1 MSNSRDREIGRD
13 ASDDEGRS
21 ISVSSVGSAGARM
34 KKRFVA
40 PKCNCGIHAI
50 LFISSTKSN
59 PKRLFFGCPNFK
71 IAQGGCKYFQWFDE
85 YVSLIEEK
93 QINAGNPY
101 AQNRKQNNFLDA
113 DVWME
118 EKLTKLEDRVFG
130 LELQMKNSS
139 HNKCNWWFSHPLIV
153 VIFVFGVVCVNY
165 LL

>member
-1 MSNSRDREIGRD
+1 MSNSRDRGIGRD

-71 IAQGGCKYFQWFDE
+71 IAQGGCKYFQWLDE
-85 YVSLIEEK
+85 YVSLIEEE
-93 QINAGNPY
+93 QINDGNPY
-101 AQNRKQNNFLDA
+101 ARNRKQNNFLDA

-118 EKLTKLEDRVFG
+118 EKLTKLEDRVSG